1 MDTDTKPRMS
11 KDTVQRIIDS
21 RLAAIMEKELGE
33 EVSSSRDRERK
44 GAEKESKRFRL
55 FKK

>member
-11 KDTVQRIIDS
+11 KEAVQRIIDS

-33 EVSSSRDRERK
+33 EASSSRDRERK
-44 GAEKESKRFRL
+44 GAEKDSKSFRL

>member
-1 MDTDTKPRMS
+1 MDAETKPRMG
-11 KDTVQRIIDS
+11 KEAVQQIIDS

-33 EVSSSRDRERK
+33 EVSSSRERERK
-44 GAEKESKRFRL
+44 GAEKESKSFRL

>member
-1 MDTDTKPRMS
+1 MDAETKPRMS
-11 KDTVQRIIDS
+11 KEAVQQIIDS